1 MGIFNTEGKLYKAI
15 TWIGNLFFLNLCW
28 LLFSLP
34 IVTIGASTVAAHSM
48 MFKLMEDKEG
58 YLFKGFVKAFKENF
72 VQGTILWLITAVA
85 AYGIFIDLQFM
96 FNKDWDPSVAFLI
109 FSILG
114 IAIVLCSL
122 IYAFPLSARYKNKFY
137 MQIKNSFLLATLHP
151 VKTFLLLL
159 IIAIEIAGMWWNTVT
174 LILVI
179 LIGPMLLIATV
190 AGFSKRIFDLNDKR
204 NAEIGIK
211 PTSVNPDD
219 ERDAEER
226 KLETKEN

>member
-1 MGIFNTEGKLYKAI
+1 
-15 TWIGNLFFLNLCW
+15 
-28 LLFSLP
+28 
-34 IVTIGASTVAAHSM
+34 M

-211 PTSVNPDD
+211 PTYVNPDD